1 MGTPREGAGSANSSQ
16 STPATSR
23 PFMRSTFYFALALL
37 AGCSVVRGS
46 PSRPLSP
53 TPDAIGPPTAFRP
66 GADRRPGLRP
76 YEQVITAA
84 AVTRWGLFVT
94 HRIQDELF
102 FEIPA
107 SALGQEMLL
116 LAQPEE
122 STAQSQNALV
132 GEGQALIVQWERLG
146 DRIVFQQRKY
156 DRDADTTLA
165 IWREVEGTRKGPVLA
180 VLPVRT
186 YGFDSAAV
194 VNVTDLFLSGPRELN
209 GLESVSRDRSWF
221 ESVTAFRRNVE
232 VGATQT
238 GRPSAGPGGG
248 RGGPANGNRT
258 VTRRIHWSLMLL
270 PDQPM
275 RPRYED
281 ARVGFLSS
289 GYTDYGTAK
298 HGVSRR
304 SLIHRYRL
312 EPSDTAA
319 FRAGERVAPLEPITF
334 WVDLA
339 TPEWLRPW
347 VVLGVEA
354 WNEGFREAGF
364 KDAIR
369 ARLAPEDDPDFDLHD
384 ARRSVIYWRAG
395 SVTNATTSATVD
407 PRSGEVLKGEVNMY
421 HNVQNLLRNWYFTQ
435 VAPLDSRA
443 SSLPFP
449 DSLMGRL
456 VQYVVTHE
464 VGHALGLPHNYKA
477 SGMYPADSLRSESFL
492 RRMGGHVATL
502 MDYSRFNY
510 VAQPEDRIPPELLLP
525 NLGPYDRF
533 AINWGYRPILDATTP
548 EDELPILD
556 GWARQQDTIPWLRF
570 STSDSPN
577 DPFDLEEAVGDS
589 DAMRSSRLGIR
600 NLERVMGM
608 LIPVAERPG
617 QDYELLDELYESAVA
632 QWGRYMGH
640 VAAVIGGAE
649 TQERYGTGPRFE
661 PVSREKQ
668 REAMLFLK
676 EKGFSRPDMLL
687 DPEILW
693 RIEAE
698 GAILRIR
705 TAQSR
710 ILTALLNHNRLNRLI
725 EYEATAADRSDVYT
739 VGDMMAD
746 LHAGVWGELSNR
758 NVQIDVY
765 RRNLQRAFLE
775 AVEAELAPPPA
786 QGSGQRRTLQGE
798 SWNSDVRPVL
808 KGELRA
814 LDREIT
820 LALPRTTD
828 RMTRL
833 HLEDVRAEIARIMDP
848 RFGSR

>member
-1 MGTPREGAGSANSSQ
+1 
-16 STPATSR
+16 
-23 PFMRSTFYFALALL
+23 MRSMSCLALTLL

-46 PSRPLSP
+46 PSQP
-53 TPDAIGPPTAFRP
+53 TDPSPDAIGRPSAFRP
-66 GADRRPGLRP
+66 GADRSAGLMP
-76 YEQVITAA
+76 YEQVITAE
-84 AVTRWGLFVT
+84 AVTREGLFVT
-94 HRIQDELF
+94 HRIRDDLY
-102 FEIPA
+102 FEIPP
-107 SALGQEMLL
+107 SVLGREMLL
-116 LAQPEE
+116 LAQPEA
-122 STAQSQNALV
+122 STEQSQNALL
-132 GEGQALIVQWERLG
+132 GSSEALIVQWERLD
-146 DRIVFQQRKY
+146 DRIVLQQRKY
-156 DRDADTTLA
+156 DRDADTTRA
-165 IWREVEGTRKGPVLA
+165 IWREVEGMRKGPVLA

-186 YGFDSAAV
+186 YGLDSAAV

-209 GLESVSRDRSWF
+209 GLENVSRDRSWL

-232 VGATQT
+232 IGATQT
-238 GRPSAGPGGG
+238 GRPQAGPGSGN
-248 RGGPANGNRT
+248 GGPANGSRT
-258 VTRRIHWSLMLL
+258 VTRPIHWSLMLL
-270 PDQPM
+270 PDRPM
-275 RPRYED
+275 RLRYED

-289 GYTDYGTAK
+289 GYIDYGTAE
-298 HGVSRR
+298 HGVARR
-304 SLIHRYRL
+304 RLIHRYRL

-319 FRAGERVAPLEPITF
+319 FRAGELVVPLKPITF
-334 WVDLA
+334 WIDLA

-347 VVLGVEA
+347 VVRGVEA
-354 WNEGFREAGF
+354 WNEGFQEAGF
-364 KDAIR
+364 KNAIF
-369 ARLAPEDDPDFDLHD
+369 AQLAPEDNPDFDLHD
-384 ARRSVIYWRAG
+384 ARRSVIYWRAA
-395 SVTNATTSATVD
+395 SVENATSSATVD
-407 PRSGEVLKGEVNMY
+407 PRSGEVLKGEVNVY

-443 SSLPFP
+443 QGMPFP
-449 DSLMGRL
+449 DSLMGQL

-492 RRMGGHVATL
+492 RRMGHVATL

-510 VAQPEDRIPPELLLP
+510 VAQPEDSIPPELLLP
-525 NLGPYDRF
+525 RIGPYDRF
-533 AINWGYRPILDATTP
+533 AIEWGYRPILDAPTP
-548 EDELPILD
+548 EGELSILD

-570 STSDSPN
+570 STFDSPN
-577 DPFDLEEAVGDS
+577 DPFDLREAVGDS
-589 DAMRSSRLGIR
+589 DAMKSSRLGLK
-600 NLERVMGM
+600 NLERVMRM

-676 EKGFSRPDMLL
+676 EEGFSRPDMLL

-710 ILTALLNHNRLNRLI
+710 ILTSLLNHNRLNRLI
-725 EYEATAADRSDVYT
+725 EYEATAADRRDVYT
-739 VGDMMAD
+739 VGDMIVD

-758 NVQIDVY
+758 TVQVDVY

-775 AVEAELAPPPA
+775 AVEAELTPPPV
-786 QGSGQRRTLQGE
+786 QGSGQRRTLQVE

-833 HLEDVRAEIARIMDP
+833 HLEDVRAEITRIMDP
-848 RFGSR
+848 RLGSR

>member
-1 MGTPREGAGSANSSQ
+1 MGTPREGAGSGNSAH

-23 PFMRSTFYFALALL
+23 PFMRSPFYIALALL

-46 PSRPLSP
+46 SSRPPAPSS
-53 TPDAIGPPTAFRP
+53 DGIGRVSAILPSGN
-66 GADRRPGLRP
+66 RRTGLRP
-76 YEQVITAA
+76 YDQVITAA
-84 AVTRWGLFVT
+84 AVTRKGLFAT
-94 HRIQDELF
+94 HRIRDELY
-102 FEIPA
+102 FEIPE
-107 SALGQEMLL
+107 SALGREMLL
-116 LAQPEE
+116 LAQPEA

-132 GEGQALIVQWERLG
+132 GSSRALIVQWSRLG
-146 DRIVFQQRKY
+146 DRIVLQERKY

-165 IWREVEGTRKGPVLA
+165 IWREVEGRRKGPVLA

-186 YGFDSAAV
+186 YGLDSAAV

-209 GLESVSRDRSWF
+209 GLESVSRDRSWL
-221 ESVTAFRRNVE
+221 ESVTAFNRNVE
-232 VGATQT
+232 IGATQT
-238 GRPSAGPGGG
+238 GRPQAGPGA
-248 RGGPANGNRT
+248 RGGPSNGSRT
-258 VTRRIHWSLMLL
+258 VTRPIHWSLMLL
-270 PDQPM
+270 PDRPMQP
-275 RPRYED
+275 RFED
-281 ARVGFLSS
+281 GRVGFLSS
-289 GYTDYGTAK
+289 GYTDYGTAE
-298 HGVSRR
+298 HGVARR
-304 SLIHRYRL
+304 RPIHRYRL

-319 FRAGERVAPLEPITF
+319 FRAGELVAPLKPITF

-339 TPEWLRPW
+339 TPAWLRPW
-347 VVLGVEA
+347 VVRGVEE
-354 WNEGFREAGF
+354 WNQGFREAGF
-364 KDAIR
+364 KDAIF

-384 ARRSVIYWRAG
+384 ARRSVIYWRAA
-395 SVTNATTSATVD
+395 SVENATTSATVD
-407 PRSGEVLKGEVNMY
+407 PRSGEVLKGEINMY
-421 HNVQNLLRNWYFTQ
+421 HNVQNLMRNWYFTQ
-435 VAPLDSRA
+435 VAPLDARA
-443 SSLPFP
+443 QAMPFP

-492 RRMGGHVATL
+492 RRMGHVATL

-510 VAQPEDRIPPELLLP
+510 VAQPEDGIPPELLLP
-525 NLGPYDRF
+525 RLGPYDRF
-533 AINWGYRPILDATTP
+533 AIEWGYRPILEASTP

-556 GWARQQDTIPWLRF
+556 SWARQQDSIPWLRF
-570 STSDSPN
+570 STFDSPN
-577 DPFDLEEAVGDS
+577 DPFDLREAVGDS
-589 DAMRSSRLGIR
+589 DAMKSSRLGLK
-600 NLERVMGM
+600 NLERVMRM

-617 QDYELLDELYESAVA
+617 RDYELLDELYERAVA

-649 TQERYGTGPRFE
+649 TQEKYGTGPRFE

-676 EKGFSRPDMLL
+676 EEGFSRPDMLL

-693 RIEAE
+693 RLEAE

-725 EYEATAADRSDVYT
+725 EYEATAADRSEVYT
-739 VGDMMAD
+739 VGDMIAD
-746 LHAGVWGELSNR
+746 LHGGVWGELSDR
-758 NVQIDVY
+758 TVKIDVY

-775 AVEAELAPPPA
+775 AVEAELTPPPA
-786 QGSGQRRTLQGE
+786 QGSGQRQNVLRE

-808 KGELRA
+808 KGELRS
-814 LDREIT
+814 LDQEINR
-820 LALPRTTD
+820 ALPRTTD